1 MALSLKELSAS
12 LREAIRRG
20 AAFTVGIDHEPY
32 PVSGVLVGGDRVLTA
47 GHVVGDGETG
57 VHLPGGGT
65 ATVKTVA
72 RDEPHDLAL
81 LWMAGAA
88 NAPAPAVSSVA
99 VGDLVLTLKRDP
111 FDGVNASLGMVSAV
125 GARLRVGRAGTV
137 ERYFQVDRERLM
149 GTTGGPIVDADGA
162 FAGIQVFNRR
172 MGADL
177 VLPADL
183 ALGRAKHL
191 EERGSVKRPH
201 LGVRSQAVPLA
212 GAASEAVKGRQ
223 EGGLLLVMVE
233 RGSAAEAA
241 GMAVG
246 DIVVAFGGAPVADHE
261 SLVAAIA
268 DRGAGATVDVDILR
282 GGALRTLK
290 VTVGGA

>member
-1 MALSLKELSAS
+1 MAHSLKELSAS
-12 LREAIRRG
+12 LREAIQRG
-20 AAFTVGIDHEPY
+20 AAFTVGIEHDPY
-32 PVSGVLVGGDRVLTA
+32 PVSGVLVGGDRILTA
-47 GHVVGDGETG
+47 AHLVGDGETG
-57 VHLPGGGT
+57 VHLPEGGT
-65 ATVKTVA
+65 AKAKTVA

-81 LWMAGAA
+81 LRLAGGAK
-88 NAPAPAVSSVA
+88 APAPAVSTVA

-111 FDGVNASLGMVSAV
+111 FDGINASLGMVSAI

-172 MGADL
+172 MGAEL

-183 ALGRAKHL
+183 ALARAKHL

-212 GAASEAVKGRQ
+212 GAARDAVKGRQ
-223 EGGLLLVMVE
+223 DGGLLVVMVE

-241 GMAVG
+241 GIAVG
-246 DIVVAFGGAPVADHE
+246 DILVAFGGSPVADHE
-261 SLVAAIA
+261 SLVAAIS
-268 DRGAGATVDVDILR
+268 DSGAGAAVDAEVLR
-282 GGALRTLK
+282 GGVLHVLK

>member
-1 MALSLKELSAS
+1 MAHSLKELSAS

-32 PVSGVLVGGDRVLTA
+32 PVSGVLVGGDRILTA
-47 GHVVGDGETG
+47 GHLVGDGETG
-57 VHLPGGGT
+57 VHLPEGGT
-65 ATVKTVA
+65 AVAKTVA

-81 LWMAGAA
+81 LRLGDGAK
-88 NAPAPAVSSVA
+88 APAPAVSTVE

-111 FDGVNASLGMVSAV
+111 FDGINASLGMVSAI

-172 MGADL
+172 MGAEL

-183 ALGRAKHL
+183 ALARAKRL

-201 LGVRSQAVPLA
+201 LGVRSQAVPLP
-212 GAASEAVKGRQ
+212 GAARDAVKGRQ

-246 DIVVAFGGAPVADHE
+246 DIVVSFGGSPVTDHE

-268 DRGAGATVDVDILR
+268 ACGDGAAVDAEVVS
-282 GGALRTLK
+282 GGVLRTLK
-290 VTVGGA
+290 VRVGGA

>member
-1 MALSLKELSAS
+1 MAHSLKELSAS

-20 AAFTVGIDHEPY
+20 AAFTVGIEHDPY
-32 PVSGVLVGGDRVLTA
+32 PVSGVLVGGDRILTA
-47 GHVVGDGETG
+47 GHLVGDGGTG
-57 VHLPGGGT
+57 VHLPEGGT
-65 ATVKTVA
+65 ATAKTVA

-81 LWMAGAA
+81 LRLDGVFSV
-88 NAPAPAVSSVA
+88 PVPAVSTVE
-99 VGDLVLTLKRDP
+99 VGDLVLTLKRDT
-111 FDGVNASLGMVSAV
+111 FDGINASLGMVSAI
-125 GARLRVGRAGTV
+125 GARLRVGRAGIV
-137 ERYFQVDRERLM
+137 ERYFQVDRDRLR

-162 FAGIQVFNRR
+162 FAGIQVFNHR
-172 MGADL
+172 MGAEL

-183 ALGRAKHL
+183 ALARAKHL
-191 EERGSVKRPH
+191 EEWGSVKRPH

-212 GAASEAVKGRQ
+212 GAARDAVKGRQ
-223 EGGLLLVMVE
+223 DGGLLLVMVE

-246 DIVVAFGGAPVADHE
+246 DIVVSFGGSPVADHE

-268 DRGAGATVDVDILR
+268 ERGAGAAVDVEILR
-282 GGALRTLK
+282 GGVLRALK